1 MNTWKAIA
9 TAVAVVL
16 ALIIAVQPLYVLGL
30 TILDYGHTPDG
41 PYYTSQTKVTNR
53 FPENDPGRLSALTAH
68 AANPAGA
75 DNESVNA
82 VRVPTDDWRTAL
94 AATRLRS
101 TMDAVLL
108 FGNATAPGAANASNV
123 TNITLPSGSS
133 AEAAAAIATMGN
145 GTDDISPNNVIIVS
159 SENPQWALPAAAWSA
174 YSGDPILYADS
185 DGVPQA
191 TTDAIQE
198 LNASHAYVLAP
209 ESLVGEEALSELDVS
224 WTRVAGRTPQQHA
237 VEVAEYRDE
246 SREFGWG
253 FTDRTGMDIAN
264 PSKYGF
270 YNYMLVNP
278 GQWEHG
284 VASAN
289 LQWGKAGPILL
300 MNPDGSLPVVTENHI
315 WRTKPDYFVTP
326 AEGAYNHLFVMGTQD
341 AVSWVAQGRTDY
353 SSQISSYL
361 MKGDAMS
368 ALEAL
373 VSVWAVFSLFGATF
387 VFAHSRHR
395 FRKMGHWTRLFW
407 PLFTLLLGPVG
418 FGLYWIAYR
427 GRSVVDTSMG
437 RRVARPYWLQ
447 SATATAMSVAFAAS
461 TMIATSWLIFYSG
474 LPLLMLEGPLF
485 WLGSPMILLMIII
498 YVVAFLVS
506 WLVFHVPML
515 RDMSGIDTRTAVRR
529 GLLAVAVSMTSVSI
543 GMMAFMY
550 WQMMLHLPGMPDEEN
565 ILWFGVMV
573 FGTLIGFLIAWPIN
587 GILVRK
593 NVKSGGAL

>member
-1 MNTWKAIA
+1 MRRWNAVA
-9 TAVAVVL
+9 TAVALVL
-16 ALIIAVQPLYVLGL
+16 ALIIAAQPLYVLGL
-30 TILDYGHTPDG
+30 TVLDYGHTPDG

-53 FPENDPGRLSALTAH
+53 FPADDPVRLSALTAH
-68 AANPAGA
+68 AAQPPGA
-75 DNESVNA
+75 DNESTAV
-82 VRVPTDDWRTAL
+82 VRVPTNDWRTAL

-101 TMDAVLL
+101 AMDAVLL
-108 FGNATAPGAANASNV
+108 FGNATLPGATNASNI
-123 TNITLPSGSS
+123 TNVTLPNGGP
-133 AEAAAAIATMGN
+133 AEAAAEIATMGDTADN
-145 GTDDISPNNVIIVS
+145 ISPNNVIIVS

-174 YSGDPILYADS
+174 YSGDPILYANS

-191 TTDAIQE
+191 TTAAIQE

-209 ESLVGEEALSELDVS
+209 GSLVSEEALSDLNVP
-224 WTRVAGRTPQQHA
+224 WTRVAGQTPQQHA

-253 FTDRTGMDIAN
+253 FTNRKQTNIAN

-300 MNPDGSLPVVTENHI
+300 MNQDGSLPVVTENHI

-326 AEGAYNHLFVMGTQD
+326 AEGAYNHLFAMGTQD

-361 MKGDAMS
+361 MQGDGMS

-373 VSVWAVFSLFGATF
+373 VSVWAVFSLFGAAF

-395 FRKMGHWTRLFW
+395 LPEMGHWTRMVW
-407 PLFTLLLGPVG
+407 PLFTLLLGPIG
-418 FGLYWIAYR
+418 FALYWTAYR

-447 SATATAMSVAFAAS
+447 SATATAMSVAFATTS
-461 TMIATSWLIFYSG
+461 MIATAFLIFASG
-474 LPLLMLEGPLF
+474 LPLVMLQGPLF
-485 WLGSPMILLMIII
+485 WLGNPMILLIISI
-498 YVVAFLVS
+498 FVVGFLIS
-506 WLVFHVPML
+506 WLVFTVPML
-515 RDMSGIDTRTAVRR
+515 RDMSGLDTYKAARR
-529 GLLAVAVSMTSVSI
+529 GALAVAVSMTSVSI
-543 GMMAFMY
+543 GMMAVMY
-550 WQMMLHLPGMPDEEN
+550 WLMMLHLPGMPDEEN

-573 FGTLIGFLIAWPIN
+573 FGTLIGFLIAWPVN
-587 GILVRK
+587 GLLVRK